1 MPSDQEKAGRP
12 RVLLR
17 RHVLEI
23 KKETRKWIDDLFDSD
38 GEIGGFLSKFD
49 AGKIPVARIIGAGI
63 TAAGTYMMAVWAI
76 KAGKQAGKFV
86 VEAADVVRD
95 SVLGFFVDIFKRS
108 PFLPGT
114 VVSADAL
121 EAQILKGPAVLG
133 FLESKEIDPLA
144 IGPALIAGGMVLA
157 GLNPGEVLK
166 GIGEIL
172 PG

>member
-1 MPSDQEKAGRP
+1 MVEDKPGRP
-12 RVLLR
+12 KVLVR
-17 RHVLEI
+17 RHVLDV
-23 KKETRKWIDDLFDSD
+23 KKETREWIDERL
-38 GEIGGFLSKFD
+38 EGFLSTHD
-49 AGKIPVARIIGAGI
+49 VSKIRIGRILGAGI

-76 KAGKQAGKFV
+76 KASKKAGKLV
-86 VEAADVVRD
+86 VEVADVVSD
-95 SVLGFFVDIFKRS
+95 SVLGFFVNIFKKA

-114 VVSADAL
+114 MVAADAM
-121 EAQILKGPAVLG
+121 EAQIMKGPAVLG
-133 FLESKEIDPLA
+133 FLEGKELDPLA